1 MSIFAFSMALAV
13 VATTQ
18 HEVSS
23 YGENSGSQHSGIY
36 DHERW
41 TIAFTGKP
49 RFWRWLSH
57 GTRPSEKHGT
67 LSFTNHGTPRD
78 FMYVRYANS

>member
-1 MSIFAFSMALAV
+1 MALVV
-13 VATTQ
+13 VASKQ

-23 YGENSGSQHSGIY
+23 YGENSGSQHGGLY

-41 TIAFTGKP
+41 TAASLEES
-49 RFWRWLSH
+49 RFWRRLSR
-57 GTRPSEKHGT
+57 GARPSEKHGT
-67 LSFTNHGTPRD
+67 LSFTNHGIRRD